1 MNQVTGLKKLGSVG
15 LMAVLLGLSGC
26 ANVPNATAP
35 VPTIKQSMQGMKGA
49 LQPAMDSTTMAEFA
63 KHVAQFKASTADAT
77 RVIYSGTAAEQ
88 AKYAEG
94 MTKMKMGLAMLDA
107 TMSKGDLMASKQV
120 LKSLLA
126 VRDEYHK
133 LLKK

>member
-26 ANVPNATAP
+26 ASVPNATA
-35 VPTIKQSMQGMKGA
+35 PTIKQSMQGMKGA

-63 KHVAQFKASTADAT
+63 KHVAQFKASTTDAT

-107 TMSKGDLMASKQV
+107 TMAKGDLMASKQV

>member
-26 ANVPNATAP
+26 ASVPNATA
-35 VPTIKQSMQGMKGA
+35 PTIKQSMQGMKGA

-107 TMSKGDLMASKQV
+107 TMAKGDLMASKQV

>member
-26 ANVPNATAP
+26 ASVPNATAP
-35 VPTIKQSMQGMKGA
+35 TIKQSRQGMKGA
-49 LQPAMDSTTMAEFA
+49 LQPGRDSTTMAEFA
-63 KHVAQFKASTADAT
+63 KHVAQFKASTTDAT

-107 TMSKGDLMASKQV
+107 TMAKGDLMASKQV

>member
-26 ANVPNATAP
+26 ASVPNATA
-35 VPTIKQSMQGMKGA
+35 PTIKQSMQGMKGA
-49 LQPAMDSTTMAEFA
+49 LQPAMDSATMAEFA
-63 KHVAQFKASTADAT
+63 KHVAQFKASTTDAT

-107 TMSKGDLMASKQV
+107 TMAKGDLMASKQV